1 MRIYRLR
8 LNSFEKNVKAS
19 WEELQMD
26 TDFCDVILACEDKK
40 FKTHTTVISSCSPVL
55 RNILKINQKSNIL
68 IYLMRVN
75 HRDLQ
80 NLITFMYEGVVD
92 VEEQDQDLPSFLE
105 VAEDLQIRGLSEANP
120 DRLNLENTTDVNHYD
135 QYPGS
140 NTYNRINDKTSSDP
154 VSSFTKFLEVT
165 KQLDKKFFISG
176 GLQKHKQSIHMVV
189 QYSCEKCEYKGKQK
203 SDLKRH
209 VESFHDGVRYSCEI

>member
-1 MRIYRLR
+1 MTSHFL
-8 LNSFEKNVKAS
+8 S
-19 WEELQMD
+19 
-26 TDFCDVILACEDKK
+26 IL
-40 FKTHTTVISSCSPVL
+40 FH
-55 RNILKINQKSNIL
+55 LKS
-68 IYLMRVN
+68 
-75 HRDLQ
+75 
-80 NLITFMYEGVVD
+80 
-92 VEEQDQDLPSFLE
+92 
-105 VAEDLQIRGLSEANP
+105 
-120 DRLNLENTTDVNHYD
+120 
-135 QYPGS
+135 
-140 NTYNRINDKTSSDP
+140 YNRINDKTSSDP